1 MLSWFAN
8 FDKDHIP
15 EGSERQKLSQSFS
28 EESKIHLQN
37 DMTLVLIQ
45 PQVYFAIIELLRALT
60 D

>member
-1 MLSWFAN
+1 MLGWFAN

-37 DMTLVLIQ
+37 NVTLILIQ

-60 D
+60 N